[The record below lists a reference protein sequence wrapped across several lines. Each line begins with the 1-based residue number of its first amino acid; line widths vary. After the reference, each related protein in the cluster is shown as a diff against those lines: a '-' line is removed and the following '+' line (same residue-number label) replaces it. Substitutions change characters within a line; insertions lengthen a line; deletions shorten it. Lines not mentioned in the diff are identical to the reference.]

1 MSDTIKAGW
10 YCFSVLYKQEEK
22 ILNLIKMYLEKDNY
36 PNKNYLLSNN
46 KINADFSLR
55 YFIEGLGL
63 PRNFNEDK
71 QLLQLPYS
79 DYIFLK
85 IKQCDVNDFN
95 DFLRV
100 IKQIPEV
107 KEVIGQKF
115 DVRPNKRMK
124 PYIYKTYPIVLRD
137 KQEKELRNNVQ
148 QFEYQTAVS
157 EIKINAPYFLVRRGL
172 KMQVTTVEIITPV
185 VVEVRDKRD
194 NRIKV
199 NINEL
204 QEIKG
209 YNYL

>member
-1 MSDTIKAGW
+1 MSNIKPGW
-10 YCFSVLYKQEEK
+10 YCFSVAYKNEERV
-22 ILNLIKMYLEKDNY
+22 LNLIKLYLEKDNY
-36 PNKNYLLSNN
+36 PNKAYLLSNN
-46 KINADFSLR
+46 KIDVNFSLR

-63 PRNFNEDK
+63 PRNFNESK

-79 DYIFLK
+79 DYVFLK
-85 IKQCDVNDFN
+85 IKEVTVNEFN

-107 KEVIGQKF
+107 KEVIGMKF

-124 PYIYKTYPIVLRD
+124 PYIYKTYPIVLR
-137 KQEKELRNNVQ
+137 KQQEQQLRSNVQ
-148 QFEYQTAVS
+148 QFEYKTAIS
-157 EIKINAPYFLVRRGL
+157 EIKMNAPYVLKKQGL
-172 KMQVTTVEIITPV
+172 RMQVTTVETITPV

-199 NINEL
+199 NISEL
-204 QEIKG
+204 EEIKG